1 MTYDV
6 FADGLNLKTKS
17 KNTTKRF
24 LLDGIA
30 SHPDSVLP
38 IPGNV
43 DAKVEILAW
52 TDMSFTESFQKQ
64 LKQKDVELDITKY
77 IATVVHAVS
86 HGDIE
91 DSYNCII

>member
-1 MTYDV
+1 M
-6 FADGLNLKTKS
+6 
-17 KNTTKRF
+17 

-30 SHPDSVLP
+30 RHPDSVLP

-64 LKQKDVELDITKY
+64 LQQKDVELDITKY

-86 HGDIE
+86 HWDIE
-91 DSYNCII
+91 DSYNLIGIIFALQYKKEDVI